1 MFYIFIPI
9 IVIFLIWLICYLKN
23 NQVLVSLPYL
33 IILFITPIYEI
44 LDKYVFLKIFGCV
57 CVPLTQKNMLNIP
70 FNANDL
76 RLVIFSIFLILD
88 FIYSQKLAKSLKK
101 ENRLVNLASIIIV
114 NVLLI
119 ILINNIFKWS

>member
-1 MFYIFIPI
+1 
-9 IVIFLIWLICYLKN
+9 
-23 NQVLVSLPYL
+23 
-33 IILFITPIYEI
+33 
-44 LDKYVFLKIFGCV
+44 
-57 CVPLTQKNMLNIP
+57 MLNIP

-101 ENRLVNLASIIIV
+101 ENRLVYLASIIIV